1 MSRSHVRE
9 SECSTSVRGKFG
21 ETMAYTIKE
30 IADLAGVTTRTIRY
44 YDQVGL
50 LPPIGFYEN
59 GYRYY
64 DTDSLFRLQQIL
76 FLRELDVPLKEIE
89 IIINRPDFGLAGS
102 LEKQCL
108 SLEKKVKRLMTLIK
122 TIDTT
127 LDALKGEKIMA
138 EKEYFNGFDESQY
151 EDEVK
156 ERWGETKKYKES
168 RKMWASYSKE
178 QKEAIKA
185 EGKRITT
192 RMVGAD
198 ANAAPDSSDVQAAIS
213 DYHAYLNKYFYTC
226 DTEFLR
232 GLADMWVEDARFAV
246 NYERIREGGADFV
259 RKAAHIFC
267 DTHN

>member
-1 MSRSHVRE
+1 
-9 SECSTSVRGKFG
+9 
-21 ETMAYTIKE
+21 MAYTIKE
-30 IADLAGVTTRTIRY
+30 TADLAGVSTRTIRY

-50 LPPIGFYEN
+50 LPPIGFHEN

-64 DTDSLFRLQQIL
+64 DTDSLLRLQQIL
-76 FLRELDVPLKEIE
+76 FFRELDVPLKEIE
-89 IIINRPDFGLAGS
+89 IIINQPDFGLAGS
-102 LEKQCL
+102 LEKHRL

-127 LDALKGEKIMA
+127 LDALKGEKKMA
-138 EKEYFNGFDESQY
+138 GKEYFDGFDESQF
-151 EDEVK
+151 EDEAK
-156 ERWGETKKYKES
+156 ERWGETIKYKES
-168 RKMWASYSKE
+168 SKKWASYSKE

-198 ANAAPDSSDVQAAIS
+198 AKAAPESPDVQAAIS
-213 DYHAYLNKYFYTC
+213 DYHAYLNKYFYSC

-246 NYERIREGGADFV
+246 NYERIREGGAEFV
-259 RKAAHIFC
+259 KKAVYIFC
-267 DTHN
+267 DTHS